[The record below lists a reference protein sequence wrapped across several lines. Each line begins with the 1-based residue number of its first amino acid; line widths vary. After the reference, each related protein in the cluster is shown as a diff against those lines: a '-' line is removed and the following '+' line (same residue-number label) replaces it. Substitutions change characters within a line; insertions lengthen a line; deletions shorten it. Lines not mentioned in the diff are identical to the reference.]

1 MKKYT
6 SILLA
11 LAAAVVACSSPEK
24 QTATPLTID
33 VIPHP
38 NEVFAKDGTFNAAVA
53 DIHYGSDLDDR
64 SKAVINQFADQLFLA
79 SANEGKVEEGT
90 SDNGFVFVLD
100 NTLALEEYTV
110 DVAENKVTVKASG
123 LNGFNYA
130 IQTIKQLLPV
140 EIYADAPA
148 ADKDWTIPAM
158 EIKDQ
163 PRFSYR
169 GLHLDVS
176 RHFFTMDEV
185 KKYLDI
191 MEIHKLN
198 TLHWHLTDDQ
208 GWRLEIK
215 KYPRLT
221 EVGSIRNKTIV
232 GHLFESE
239 TYDNTEYGRGC
250 YYTQD
255 DVKEILEYAAAKGI
269 TVIPEI
275 DLPGHMLAA
284 LAAYPEYGC
293 TGGPYEVWGMWGIA
307 DDVLCVGREETMKF
321 LEDILAEVCELFP
334 AEYVHIGGDECPK
347 VRWETCPHCQAKIEE
362 LGLKDDDKYQAEHYL
377 QGYVTARMEKFL
389 AEKGKK
395 LIGWDEIL
403 EGELAPNATVMSWRG
418 VAGGLQAVRM
428 GHDAIMT
435 PNTFFYLDYYQ
446 SLDKENEPLAI
457 GGYLPVEKCYSYEPT
472 TADMTDEE
480 KSHILGVQANLWTE
494 YIPTADQLFYMLLPR
509 LAALAEVQW
518 CQPEVKNWDRFLE
531 SADDFCAIYDIMDYS
546 YGTHLFDAAGTASIN
561 KEKGCVE
568 VVLDAQGDTPVRY
581 TLDGSTPGPESPLY
595 TEPIEIR
602 ETCVLKAVSDKA
614 GNGNRIWEKHFNAHK
629 AMGRPVETLTV
640 THPNYTYN
648 CPDLLTDGI
657 VGTGPYN
664 SGDFGGWYNVPF
676 EAVIEMDGCEYSE
689 VTLSTVIFK
698 YDWVFGPKS
707 ITIYTSEDGQT
718 FTEAA
723 AEQIVD
729 VDNMDE
735 GNGCMDYTLTFEATS
750 AKYLKVVAES
760 YTELPEWH
768 PGAGH
773 PGFLFVD
780 EVIVK

>member
-11 LAAAVVACSSPEK
+11 LVAVVACNGPKE
-24 QTATPLTID
+24 QEATLLSID
-33 VIPHP
+33 VVPHP
-38 NEVFAKDGTFNAAVA
+38 NEVIAKEGTFDAAAA
-53 DIHYGSDLDDR
+53 DVYYGSDLDDR
-64 SKAVINQFADQLFLA
+64 SKAAINQFAQQLFMA
-79 SANEGKVEEGT
+79 SASNGKIEEGA
-90 SDNGFVFVLD
+90 SDNGFVFQTD
-100 NTLALEEYTV
+100 KSLAHEEYTISV
-110 DVAENKVTVKASG
+110 SEKKVCVKASG

-140 EIYADAPA
+140 EVFGSAPA
-148 ADKDWTIPAM
+148 ADKDWTIPGM
-158 EIKDQ
+158 EIKDK

-169 GLHLDVS
+169 GLHMDVS

-191 MEIHKLN
+191 MEVHKLN

-232 GHLFESE
+232 GHLFESK
-239 TYDNTEYGRGC
+239 TFDNKEYGRGC
-250 YYTQD
+250 YYTQE

-321 LEDILAEVCELFP
+321 CEDILEEVCELFP

-347 VRWETCPHCQAKIEE
+347 VRWETCPHCQAKIAE

-377 QGYVTARMEKFL
+377 QGYVTTRMEKFL

-403 EGELAPNATVMSWRG
+403 EGEIAPNATVMSWRG

-472 TADMTDEE
+472 TADMSDEE

-531 SADDFCAIYDIMDYS
+531 SADDFCAIYDIMGYN

-581 TLDGSTPGPESPLY
+581 TLDGSTPGPDSPLY

-614 GNGNRIWEKHFNAHK
+614 GTGNRIWEKHFNAHK
-629 AMGRPVETLTV
+629 AMGRPVEALTA

-648 CPDLLTDGI
+648 SPDLLTDGI

-664 SGDFGGWYNVPF
+664 SGDFAGWYNVPF

-689 VTLSTVIFK
+689 VTVSTVIFK

-707 ITIYTSEDGQT
+707 ISVYTSQDGET
-718 FTEAA
+718 FTEVA
-723 AEQIVD
+723 AEEIED
-729 VDNMDE
+729 FDNIDD
-735 GNGCMDYTLTFEATS
+735 GNGCMDYTLTFDATS

>member
-1 MKKYT
+1 MKKT
-6 SILLA
+6 LIILSVLLA
-11 LAAAVVACSSPEK
+11 AVACAPK
-24 QTATPLTID
+24 DAQTLSVVPY
-33 VIPHP
+33 P
-38 NEVFAKDGTFNAAVA
+38 NEVTFKTGEFCVAGAPVRYEAAN
-53 DIHYGSDLDDR
+53 DDY
-64 SKAVINQFADQLFLA
+64 SKALFNSFAEQLTLVTGVE
-79 SANEGKVEEGT
+79 SAVYEGKAG
-90 SDNGFVFVLD
+90 NGFSFVLD
-100 NTLALEEYTV
+100 TEVPHEAYTIAV
-110 DVAENKVTVKASG
+110 TKKGVTVKASG
-123 LNGFNYA
+123 ISGFNYA
-130 IQTIKQLLPV
+130 VQTLKQMLPAEV
-140 EIYADAPA
+140 YGKVAA
-148 ADKDWTIPAM
+148 ADKNWTLPCVKINDA
-158 EIKDQ
+158 
-163 PRFSYR
+163 PRFKYR
-169 GLHLDVS
+169 GLHMDVS
-176 RHFFTMDEV
+176 RHFFDKAEV
-185 KKYLDI
+185 MRYLDV
-191 MEIHKLN
+191 MAVHKLN

-232 GHLFESE
+232 GHLFESK
-239 TYDNTEYGRGC
+239 TFDNTEYGRGC
-250 YYTQD
+250 YYTQEE
-255 DVKEILEYAAAKGI
+255 VKEILEYAAAKGI
-269 TVIPEI
+269 TIIPEI

-284 LAAYPEYGC
+284 LAAYPQYGC

-347 VRWETCPHCQAKIEE
+347 VRWETCTHCQAKIAE
-362 LGLKDDDKYQAEHYL
+362 LGLKDDDKYKAEHYL
-377 QGYVTARMEKFL
+377 QGYVTTRMEQFL

-403 EGELAPNATVMSWRG
+403 EGEIAPNATVMSWRG

-472 TADMTDEE
+472 TADMTAEE

-494 YIPTADQLFYMLLPR
+494 YIPDANQLFYMLLPR

-531 SADDFCAIYDIMDYS
+531 SADDFCAIYEIMGYN
-546 YGTHLFDAAGTASIN
+546 YGTHLFDASGKAYIN

-568 VVLDAQGDTPVRY
+568 VILDAQGDTPVRY
-581 TLDGSTPGPESPLY
+581 TLDGTEPGPDSPLY

-602 ETCVLKAVSDKA
+602 ETCVLKAKSDRP
-614 GNGNRIWEKHFNAHK
+614 GMGDRIWEKHFNAHK
-629 AMGRPVETLTV
+629 AMGRPVEALTV

-648 CPDLLTDGI
+648 CPNLLTDGI
-657 VGTGPYN
+657 IGMGPYN
-664 SGDFGGWYNVPF
+664 SGDFAGWYNVPF
-676 EAVIEMDGCEYSE
+676 EAIVEMDGTEYSE
-689 VTLSTVIFK
+689 VTVSSFVFK

-707 ITIYTSEDGQT
+707 ITILTSEDGQT
-718 FTEAA
+718 YSEIAKM
-723 AEQIVD
+723 D
-729 VDNMDE
+729 VQDKGQMDD
-735 GNGCMDYTLTFEATS
+735 GNGCQDYTLTFDPTS
-750 AKYLKVVAES
+750 AKYLKVVAET

-780 EVIVK
+780 EIIVK

>member
-1 MKKYT
+1 MY
-6 SILLA
+6 
-11 LAAAVVACSSPEK
+11 
-24 QTATPLTID
+24 
-33 VIPHP
+33 
-38 NEVFAKDGTFNAAVA
+38 
-53 DIHYGSDLDDR
+53 YGEDLDDR
-64 SKAVINQFADQLFLA
+64 SKAIVNTFAQQLFLI
-79 SANEGKVEEGT
+79 SESEGT
-90 SDNGFVFVLD
+90 LAEGASKSGFVFELD
-100 NTLALEEYTV
+100 NALAHEEYSLKISE
-110 DVAENKVTVKASG
+110 DKVTVKASD

-130 IQTIKQLLPV
+130 IQTIKQMLPV
-140 EIYADAPA
+140 EIYGNSPA
-148 ADKDWTIPAM
+148 ADKDWTLPCVKIQD
-158 EIKDQ
+158 K

-232 GHLFESE
+232 GHLFESK
-239 TYDNTEYGRGC
+239 TFDNTEYGRGC
-250 YYTQD
+250 YYTQEE
-255 DVKEILEYAAAKGI
+255 VKEILEYAAAKGI
-269 TVIPEI
+269 TIIPEI

-284 LAAYPEYGC
+284 LAAYPQYGC

-347 VRWETCPHCQAKIEE
+347 VRWETCTHCQAKIAE
-362 LGLKDDDKYQAEHYL
+362 LGLKDDDKYKAEHYL
-377 QGYVTARMEKFL
+377 QGYVTTRMEQFL

-403 EGELAPNATVMSWRG
+403 EGEIAPNATVMSWRG

-472 TADMTDEE
+472 TADMTAEE

-494 YIPTADQLFYMLLPR
+494 YIPDANQLFYMLLPR

-531 SADDFCAIYDIMDYS
+531 SADDFCAIYEIMGYN
-546 YGTHLFDAAGTASIN
+546 YGTHLFDASGKAYIN

-568 VVLDAQGDTPVRY
+568 VILDAQGDTPVRY
-581 TLDGSTPGPESPLY
+581 TLDGTEPGPDSPLY

-602 ETCVLKAVSDKA
+602 ETCVLKAKSDRP
-614 GNGNRIWEKHFNAHK
+614 GMGDRIWEKHFNAHK
-629 AMGRPVETLTV
+629 AMGRPVEALTV

-657 VGTGPYN
+657 IGMGPYN
-664 SGDFGGWYNVPF
+664 SGDFAGWYNVPF
-676 EAVIEMDGCEYSE
+676 EAIVEMDGTEYSE
-689 VTLSTVIFK
+689 VTVSSFVFK

-707 ITIYTSEDGQT
+707 ITILTSEDGQT
-718 FTEAA
+718 YSEIAKM
-723 AEQIVD
+723 D
-729 VDNMDE
+729 VQDKGQMDD
-735 GNGCMDYTLTFEATS
+735 GNGCQDYTLTFDPTS
-750 AKYLKVVAES
+750 AKCLKVVAET

-780 EVIVK
+780 EIIVK